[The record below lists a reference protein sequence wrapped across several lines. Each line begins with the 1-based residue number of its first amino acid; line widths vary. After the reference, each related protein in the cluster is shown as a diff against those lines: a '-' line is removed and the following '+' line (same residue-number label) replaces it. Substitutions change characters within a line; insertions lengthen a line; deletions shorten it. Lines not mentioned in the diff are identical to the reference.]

1 MSTSPVIPDQR
12 GGAACRSGSRISFAL
27 QARLSSSLRV
37 RCAHA
42 DALDSGS
49 ACSFAALVRND
60 GGCASRLSSRAKRSA
75 DPGSSIPGQMQ
86 IASSPVFF
94 WGTARVSCGNVCGVT
109 RDDSRVSS
117 NVVLGAAPIF
127 AWPRARAVS
136 IVQLFPSLPSGSD
149 RSSSAAILPDI
160 LDGGT
165 G

>member
-1 MSTSPVIPDQR
+1 MSASPVIPDKC
-12 GGAACRSGSRISFAL
+12 GGTAHRSGSRISFAL
-27 QARLSSSLRV
+27 QARLSSSLTV

-49 ACSFAALVRND
+49 ACSDTALVRND

-75 DPGSSIPGQMQ
+75 DPGSSIPGQMH

-94 WGTARVSCGNVCGVT
+94 WGTTRVSCENVCGVT
-109 RDDSRVSS
+109 RDDSRVTS